1 MQRNSCDAMLAFT
14 SLEVYS
20 EVMVPSN
27 ERRGGNSLRWTIVAI
42 DRITQPSAS
51 AAVEDIVRNTT
62 LTITN

>member
-1 MQRNSCDAMLAFT
+1 MLAFA

-27 ERRGGNSLRWTIVAI
+27 EMRGGNSLRWTIVAI

-51 AAVEDIVRNTT
+51 AAVEDIVRNATFTT
-62 LTITN
+62 AN